1 MSEIKVN
8 EEMTELAMMA
18 HNIAKLKRYEPEAY
32 DVLMREMTNDAK
44 RSLESDLD
52 ERDQFTAMCCKSVME
67 TMFKRLYDDPFA
79 LIEIE
84 QMVQEIDHMKEDKE
98 S

>member
-1 MSEIKVN
+1 MDEIKVN
-8 EEMTELAMMA
+8 EEMTKLTIVA
-18 HNIAKLKRYEPEAY
+18 HNIAKLKRDEPEAY
-32 DVLMREMTNDAK
+32 DFMMREVINDAK
-44 RSLESDLD
+44 RSLESKL
-52 ERDQFTAMCCKSVME
+52 EGRNELIAMFGKNVME

-84 QMVQEIDHMKEDKE
+84 QMVQEIDHMQKDKE